1 MGAAQQRI
9 ELIAR
14 IFAETGVKDLMQAFV
29 DMNLE
34 YFDAETNIRI
44 NDEWVN
50 INPEMLDGKYDISI
64 DVGVGTGSNEIKIN
78 QMMQMLQTGAPLA
91 QFGVATPENL
101 YNHMA
106 SIYELMGFKNVDKYV
121 TNPAQAG
128 QQLPPEIVN
137 AMMGLLQ
144 QNGVDVNGLI
154 QQAAATV
161 EQGGQGG
168 QGQGSP
174 NAQQPLPNG

>member
-14 IFAETGVKDLMQAFV
+14 LFAETGVKDLMQAFV

-34 YFDAETNIRI
+34 YFDAEVNIRI
-44 NDEWVN
+44 NDKWATVN
-50 INPEMLDGKYDISI
+50 PDDIDGKYDISI

-78 QMMQMLQTGAPLA
+78 QLMQMLQTGAPLGEV
-91 QFGVATPENL
+91 GVTTPENL

-106 SIYELMGFKNVDKYV
+106 TIYELMGFKNTDKYV
-121 TNPAQAG
+121 TDPSKAG
-128 QQLPPEIVN
+128 GQIPPELVQ
-137 AMMGLLQ
+137 AAFGLLQ
-144 QNGVDVNGLI
+144 QNGVDVNGLLQEATAVV
-154 QQAAATV
+154 QQGAT
-161 EQGGQGG
+161 GG

-174 NAQQPLPNG
+174 PVQQPLPNG